1 MINEIPCGGGSM
13 AKMTIKEV
21 AQLANVSISA
31 VSFVLNNKKGVSPET
46 REKVQNII
54 KQVGYTPNPNS
65 RRLIFNKTNNIVVL
79 FKKSIAP
86 LENYFYTEIN
96 NVILHECETR
106 GYNLIFASMDIIN
119 NEIEFPNVIKSYD
132 VDGIIF
138 YGDVDILVLN
148 GLEKY
153 AIPYIVIDSHTPD
166 AQFLSV
172 TADYGAAAYTA
183 MNHLVELGHRN
194 IAYICNSLF
203 TNLSAQTF
211 TGYKKAIEEHDLT
224 TNMQWIQIDANDE
237 GSAYH
242 CMKNILASH
251 PLPTAVFCSSDI
263 YAIAAIR
270 CIKECG
276 LKVPEDISVI
286 SIDDII
292 ISRYTDPML
301 TTVKI
306 DKIQMGRIAM
316 DLLIK
321 KIQEEPVKSCMLE
334 TGKLILRNSTKA
346 V

>member
-1 MINEIPCGGGSM
+1 M

-21 AQLANVSISA
+21 ARLANVSISA
-31 VSFVLNNKKGVSPET
+31 VSFVLNNKKGVSQET
-46 REKVQNII
+46 REKVQQII
-54 KQVGYTPNPNS
+54 EQVGYTPNPNS

-79 FKKSIAP
+79 FKKNIAT

-106 GYNLIFASMDIIN
+106 GYNLIFASMEILN

-138 YGDVDILVLN
+138 YGDIDPLVQN
-148 GLEKY
+148 GLTKY
-153 AIPYIVIDSHTPD
+153 AIPYIVVDSHTPD
-166 AQFLSV
+166 AKMLTV
-172 TADYGAAAYTA
+172 TADYASAAYIA
-183 MNHLVELGHRN
+183 MIHLIKLGHRS

-211 TGYKKAIEEHDLT
+211 NGYKKAIEEYNLA
-224 TNMQWIQIDANDE
+224 TNMQWIQLDAQDE
-237 GSAYH
+237 DSAYH
-242 CMKNILASH
+242 CMKNILGSH

-263 YAIAAIR
+263 YAIAAMR
-270 CIKECG
+270 CIKESG
-276 LKVPEDISVI
+276 LKVPDDISII

-306 DKIQMGRIAM
+306 DKVQMAHIAM

-321 KIQEEPVKSCMLE
+321 KIQEEPVKSVAME
-334 TGKLILRNSTKA
+334 SGSLIIRNSTKSI
-346 V
+346 